1 MFLGAVVQIV
11 KTRCLAYNIRRLRR
25 EPGIDAAIA
34 FHSDGMFG
42 GCNMSKAKK
51 WIINIILIVVVTA
64 AMLLLAEAAMRWLD
78 GYQMSHIELQ
88 QDVNR

>member
-1 MFLGAVVQIV
+1 
-11 KTRCLAYNIRRLRR
+11 
-25 EPGIDAAIA
+25 
-34 FHSDGMFG
+34 
-42 GCNMSKAKK
+42 MSKTKK
-51 WIINIILIVVVTA
+51 WVINILLVIVVTV